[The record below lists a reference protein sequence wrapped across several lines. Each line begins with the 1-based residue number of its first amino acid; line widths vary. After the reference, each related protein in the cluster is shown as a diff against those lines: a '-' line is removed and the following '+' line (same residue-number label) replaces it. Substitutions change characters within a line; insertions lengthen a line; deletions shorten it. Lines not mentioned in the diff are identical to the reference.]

1 MAKTLTY
8 EKELSFQG
16 RKINYLL
23 KIREQKNIV
32 LRLQN
37 DEIVVSAPFYAN
49 EWEIEQIIYK
59 NIRKIE
65 AYLKFIDTYK
75 VYELNGTEKYIKIW
89 GQNFPFAYE
98 SDILTA
104 DEKSEF
110 KFFFRQYETTN
121 KTVLKMYNK
130 LKKVYENEFTER
142 IAYWANLMDLEFKNL
157 TVRWFKGKW
166 GVCYPSKSKILLN
179 IRLIHYD
186 KRALDYVC
194 VHELAH
200 LRHGNHSRDFWH
212 FVEKYLPDYKKRAEI
227 LKIKLK

>member
-75 VYELNGTEKYIKIW
+75 VYELNGTE
-89 GQNFPFAYE
+89 N
-98 SDILTA
+98 T
-104 DEKSEF
+104 
-110 KFFFRQYETTN
+110 
-121 KTVLKMYNK
+121 
-130 LKKVYENEFTER
+130 
-142 IAYWANLMDLEFKNL
+142 
-157 TVRWFKGKW
+157 
-166 GVCYPSKSKILLN
+166 
-179 IRLIHYD
+179 
-186 KRALDYVC
+186 
-194 VHELAH
+194 
-200 LRHGNHSRDFWH
+200 
-212 FVEKYLPDYKKRAEI
+212 
-227 LKIKLK
+227 

>member
-65 AYLKFIDTYK
+65 AYLKFIDTVRKRYFNSRRK
-75 VYELNGTEKYIKIW
+75 KRI
-89 GQNFPFAYE
+89 Q
-98 SDILTA
+98 ILLSSIRN
-104 DEKSEF
+104 DE
-110 KFFFRQYETTN
+110 RN
-121 KTVLKMYNK
+121 
-130 LKKVYENEFTER
+130 R
-142 IAYWANLMDLEFKNL
+142 FKN
-157 TVRWFKGKW
+157 V
-166 GVCYPSKSKILLN
+166 
-179 IRLIHYD
+179 
-186 KRALDYVC
+186 
-194 VHELAH
+194 
-200 LRHGNHSRDFWH
+200 
-212 FVEKYLPDYKKRAEI
+212 
-227 LKIKLK
+227 